1 MGLGM
6 GAEAACDACHGTKGQ
21 ATQPDLNKA
30 TQADLDKA
38 AKLNLDKA
46 DKATDLKATQ
56 SNLDK
61 ATDLKATK
69 PNLDK
74 AMDLKSDV
82 KQGSPFDVGPVATG
96 FVDLGLKD
104 LGKPGHAGSSLKPEP
119 KVIPP
124 RFSKPEIAI
133 PKKRKSPHKP
143 YIPKNE
149 ELEEVHVDQDEDS
162 DDVMEVRSQP
172 APKKMPVEKDAKAAK
187 AYKIFEERTK
197 KRLAQKRPVFQY
209 LFNHSAKNGPVV
221 SHNDELPFVWRGLKM
236 HLSTEEWKL
245 SAEVAMS
252 WYHFAATGN
261 PSTDVLTWPQIQGQA
276 PTLMLKF
283 QVASQGGNE
292 VMDAGYRDEQCN
304 FMIGWLNRSLERA
317 RRRGVRGVARR
328 VAAANVA
335 GLEGPKMCLVVFGG
349 TGYIGRATVKELA
362 ARGHEVVV
370 CTRSKSGIG
379 GKESLEDVQRSFAGE
394 GNITVVEGDVTDP
407 AALDALFASLPRTA
421 QGAVCCLASRSG
433 GQDSFD
439 IDYQATVNCVE
450 ASRRAKLAQFVL
462 LSAVCV
468 QRPLLAFQEAKLKAE
483 AACGA
488 RNRTGRGHSEHTE
501 PVGSG

>member
-197 KRLAQKRPVFQY
+197 KVETTKTK
-209 LFNHSAKNGPVV
+209 SA
-221 SHNDELPFVWRGLKM
+221 S
-236 HLSTEEWKL
+236 STETVTETETSSTAPQTWKADEWYENWWWWPQDWSGRPWEKL
-245 SAEVAMS
+245 ETQDSAE
-252 WYHFAATGN
+252 
-261 PSTDVLTWPQIQGQA
+261 P
-276 PTLMLKF
+276 
-283 QVASQGGNE
+283 
-292 VMDAGYRDEQCN
+292 
-304 FMIGWLNRSLERA
+304 
-317 RRRGVRGVARR
+317 
-328 VAAANVA
+328 
-335 GLEGPKMCLVVFGG
+335 
-349 TGYIGRATVKELA
+349 EL
-362 ARGHEVVV
+362 R
-370 CTRSKSGIG
+370 
-379 GKESLEDVQRSFAGE
+379 
-394 GNITVVEGDVTDP
+394 
-407 AALDALFASLPRTA
+407 
-421 QGAVCCLASRSG
+421 
-433 GQDSFD
+433 
-439 IDYQATVNCVE
+439 
-450 ASRRAKLAQFVL
+450 
-462 LSAVCV
+462 
-468 QRPLLAFQEAKLKAE
+468 
-483 AACGA
+483 
-488 RNRTGRGHSEHTE
+488 
-501 PVGSG
+501 